1 MQLSPNSPNIHK
13 SNKEK
18 KGKRREWLTQQ
29 SFPLKHYHQ
38 VSSIK
43 SSQSEAFKEIAAL

>member
-38 VSSIK
+38 VSILRAA
-43 SSQSEAFKEIAAL
+43 SQRRSKK